1 MTGKKKRAAG
11 VRYRH
16 GVDEKPFVVSRG
28 EGVVAEEILRVAREN
43 KIPIK
48 EDGGLVDALLK
59 LDYMQEIP
67 EELFYLVAEVL
78 VFSYQTL
85 DRELNTFTKE
95 PDRKDP

>member
-1 MTGKKKRAAG
+1 MNDKQKKAAG

-28 EGVVAEEILRVAREN
+28 QGVVAEEILRIAREN

-48 EDGGLVDALLK
+48 EDGGLVEALLR
-59 LDYMQEIP
+59 LDYGQDIP

-78 VFSYQTL
+78 VFAYQTL
-85 DRELNTFTKE
+85 DRELDDYSRPKT
-95 PDRKDP
+95 